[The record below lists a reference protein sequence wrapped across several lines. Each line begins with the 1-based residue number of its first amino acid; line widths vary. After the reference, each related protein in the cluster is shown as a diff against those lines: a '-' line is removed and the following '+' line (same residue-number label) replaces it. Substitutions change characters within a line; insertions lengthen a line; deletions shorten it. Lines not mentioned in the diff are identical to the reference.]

1 MNILKS
7 ALFGLVLVIG
17 ACILL
22 FWAEGRAVKTAR
34 SLEEGKGLVA
44 EVDAAKI
51 DAGND
56 GKLVHITGDAVPQDV
71 PGDLRLGVEA
81 KGAVS
86 LTRLVE
92 MLQWKE
98 ISKEMER
105 TASDGSKTKSTVYDY
120 NTVWSSTPIESSKFK
135 TAAAPNNPPMPL
147 VGEDFTIDAAKVGAF
162 RLAGDAV
169 AALGK
174 DTPLRLSDSGI
185 AQAAAALGNGN
196 PVWLVNN
203 RYVFAADPEAP
214 QVGDLRIGF
223 ARGDVS
229 RVSAVGRQ
237 AGDKL
242 QAYTTSN
249 GREVFLIQAGNASA
263 AEMFKDAIEGNVFL
277 TWVIRAGG
285 LLMMFLGFML
295 SFAPLTGTLGRLPLI
310 GALIRGGASL
320 VALVMTLA
328 LGSILIAMGWIFY
341 RPLLALAII
350 AVGVGAAVVLSK
362 FGKKDQVA
370 AADRP
375 GPPRL
380 DLPPTAG

>member
-1 MNILKS
+1 M
-7 ALFGLVLVIG
+7 
-17 ACILL
+17 
-22 FWAEGRAVKTAR
+22 
-34 SLEEGKGLVA
+34 
-44 EVDAAKI
+44 
-51 DAGND
+51 
-56 GKLVHITGDAVPQDV
+56 
-71 PGDLRLGVEA
+71 
-81 KGAVS
+81 
-86 LTRLVE
+86 
-92 MLQWKE
+92 
-98 ISKEMER
+98 
-105 TASDGSKTKSTVYDY
+105 
-120 NTVWSSTPIESSKFK
+120 
-135 TAAAPNNPPMPL
+135 
-147 VGEDFTIDAAKVGAF
+147 
-162 RLAGDAV
+162 
-169 AALGK
+169 
-174 DTPLRLSDSGI
+174 
-185 AQAAAALGNGN
+185 
-196 PVWLVNN
+196 
-203 RYVFAADPEAP
+203 
-214 QVGDLRIGF
+214 
-223 ARGDVS
+223 
-229 RVSAVGRQ
+229 
-237 AGDKL
+237 

-370 AADRP
+370 ATPRQEA
-375 GPPRL
+375 PRL